1 MKSEKKTDIFGN
13 EKTVHIDDAGR
24 VVGETV
30 MEKDLFGNEYAV
42 HRDAAGRETGRS
54 YVKKSFFGDEK
65 IEHVD
70 AYGRVCG
77 ESREEQPLFGQK
89 KVVHRDANG
98 REIGTSYEKSPLFGG
113 DYVETQGTFAG
124 YYPKSGADGSSGGDP
139 AKDDSGFAGGG
150 AVGAAG
156 GAAGA
161 VVMIVELAIAI
172 ALYLVY
178 CFMIRHNLQIVE
190 IIRSLVCVGL
200 CPLLSLLCI
209 LKNRANRDATA
220 AQRKARNS
228 MLTATT
234 TLFLLLEI
242 CFLLYTDP
250 KSEADAVLA
259 FVLFLCCWIPK
270 VIYSIWGGVVVRK
283 SDIPATREACDKIFC
298 FASKAFAA
306 TVCLMEL
313 VNVLAGETS
322 ESIFRIIIVVV
333 PGIVILWLVISLLT
347 VLTDKLYRKIAG

>member
-1 MKSEKKTDIFGN
+1 M
-13 EKTVHIDDAGR
+13 
-24 VVGETV
+24 
-30 MEKDLFGNEYAV
+30 
-42 HRDAAGRETGRS
+42 
-54 YVKKSFFGDEK
+54 
-65 IEHVD
+65 
-70 AYGRVCG
+70 
-77 ESREEQPLFGQK
+77 
-89 KVVHRDANG
+89 
-98 REIGTSYEKSPLFGG
+98 
-113 DYVETQGTFAG
+113 
-124 YYPKSGADGSSGGDP
+124 
-139 AKDDSGFAGGG
+139 
-150 AVGAAG
+150 GAAG

-322 ESIFRIIIVVV
+322 ESIFRIIIMVV

-347 VLTDKLYRKIAG
+347 GLTDKLYRKIAG

>member
-54 YVKKSFFGDEK
+54 YVKKSFLEGEK
-65 IEHVD
+65 IVHVD
-70 AYGRVCG
+70 TDGRVCG
-77 ESREEQPLFGQK
+77 ESYEEQPLFGQK

-124 YYPKSGADGSSGGDP
+124 YYPKSGSDGSSGGDP
-139 AKDDSGFAGGG
+139 ANGDSGFAGGG

-156 GAAGA
+156 GAVGA

-172 ALYLVY
+172 ALYLAY
-178 CFMIRHNLQIVE
+178 CFMIQHNLQIVE

-209 LKNRANRDATA
+209 LKNRANKDATA
-220 AQRKARNS
+220 AQRKARNN

-250 KSEADAVLA
+250 KAEGDAVLA

-347 VLTDKLYRKIAG
+347 MLTDKLYRKIAG